1 MKPLR
6 PMDLVY
12 LRCPICGAPSFT
24 VDELANP
31 VYVDAV
37 VQATAVF
44 TRDNREYQ
52 RRCAPC
58 NQLAWQGVPVTVH

>member
-12 LRCPICGAPSFT
+12 LRCPHCGAPSFT

-31 VYVDAV
+31 VYVDGV
-37 VQATAVF
+37 VWAASVWAK
-44 TRDNREYQ
+44 DNRAFQ
-52 RRCAPC
+52 HRCAPC
-58 NQLAWQGVPVTVH
+58 NTKAWQGVPVTVH